1 MLYEK
6 RVKKVHSNQGYNY
19 ISLDKKGSTKPI
31 LESDVW

>member
-19 ISLDKKGSTKPI
+19 ISLDKKVSKKPI
-31 LESDVW
+31 LESDVL